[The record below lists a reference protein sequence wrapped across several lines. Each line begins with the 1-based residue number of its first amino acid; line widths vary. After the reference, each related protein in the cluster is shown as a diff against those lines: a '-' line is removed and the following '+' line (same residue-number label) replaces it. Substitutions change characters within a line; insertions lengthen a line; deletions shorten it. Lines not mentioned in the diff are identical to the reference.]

1 MTQLSLFAEEP
12 VRIQWA
18 FGGVVDK
25 HGTRQFHAPP
35 WPHDPQPKADLDAI
49 IERDVPSRYLLSS
62 AGCRFLLRR
71 AAGRGH
77 TLPSDLAEVL
87 REQAEWN
94 DSHKMEGKP

>member
-12 VRIQWA
+12 VRIRWA
-18 FGGVVDK
+18 SGGVVSK
-25 HGTRQFHAPP
+25 HGTRQFNAPP

-49 IERDVPSRYLLSS
+49 IGRDVPSRYLISS

-71 AAGRGH
+71 AKERGH

-87 REQAEWN
+87 LDQSGWN
-94 DSHKMEGKP
+94 DSHKEDA

>member
-12 VRIQWA
+12 VGIRWSS
-18 FGGVVDK
+18 GGVVSK
-25 HGTRQFHAPP
+25 NGTRQFNAPP
-35 WPHDPQPKADLDAI
+35 WPHDPQTKVDLDEI
-49 IERDVPSRYLLSS
+49 VERDVPSRYLLSS

-87 REQAEWN
+87 LEQSGWN
-94 DSHKMEGKP
+94 DSHKEMA